1 MNLEKNRDK
10 YEEAFLDAIKIIEQ
24 ETCPPDSAEARLQI
38 IEAKLK
44 DMKQTQER
52 NRQSGVDFNEK
63 LYNYVKELLVDC
75 GNIEVQEESSGG
87 PSVNVSSAEPSDPL
101 SQNLPRN
108 ETLVELVSS
117 TEPPTQESVPEVIR
131 LDSQDQTASQGIQSS
146 PFKFMDMEK
155 AVNLSSD
162 DKETETQVEL
172 ETTPNIATTQERL
185 EAQERDFLAGGDD
198 DILPET
204 QKKAEEYVVP
214 TFNLH
219 LSQPAAAIK
228 DDAGGP
234 QEQAENLQQ
243 PAVEIPQHQTEEPQ
257 QPEEPVAE
265 NPQQVAVEMVVDA
278 EKEMVVENPLTPG
291 ATQDAE
297 KEKGYNEDAE
307 METVSKNLEEDV
319 GGEFVPRTEFL
330 KRSPLKKKSV
340 FKRKANKAE
349 EDGKQP
355 GSKVRRIKERTT
367 CNQRTTSVLLKD
379 CELGKQKKQ
388 KDKPDENKVEEENP
402 RTSTGLPF
410 RKLPPLETMECFQD
424 YKDTIEPSMMEVP
437 KTYFENANSLNSAWS
452 IREGEDPYLGYSDS
466 QRYNKAAN
474 EQRILRRPS
483 STLLQL

>member
-1 MNLEKNRDK
+1 
-10 YEEAFLDAIKIIEQ
+10 
-24 ETCPPDSAEARLQI
+24 
-38 IEAKLK
+38 
-44 DMKQTQER
+44 
-52 NRQSGVDFNEK
+52 
-63 LYNYVKELLVDC
+63 
-75 GNIEVQEESSGG
+75 
-87 PSVNVSSAEPSDPL
+87 
-101 SQNLPRN
+101 
-108 ETLVELVSS
+108 
-117 TEPPTQESVPEVIR
+117 
-131 LDSQDQTASQGIQSS
+131 
-146 PFKFMDMEK
+146 
-155 AVNLSSD
+155 
-162 DKETETQVEL
+162 
-172 ETTPNIATTQERL
+172 
-185 EAQERDFLAGGDD
+185 
-198 DILPET
+198 
-204 QKKAEEYVVP
+204 
-214 TFNLH
+214 
-219 LSQPAAAIK
+219 
-228 DDAGGP
+228 
-234 QEQAENLQQ
+234 
-243 PAVEIPQHQTEEPQ
+243 
-257 QPEEPVAE
+257 
-265 NPQQVAVEMVVDA
+265 MVVDA